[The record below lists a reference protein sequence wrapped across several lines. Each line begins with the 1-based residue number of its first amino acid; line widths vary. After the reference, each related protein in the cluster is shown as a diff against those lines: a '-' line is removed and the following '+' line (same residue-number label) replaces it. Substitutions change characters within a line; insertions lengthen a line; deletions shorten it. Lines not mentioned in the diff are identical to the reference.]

1 MKNHIHISVTSL
13 IHYSTDKEQHIVSTC
28 WQHFLDNIAHISWTD
43 LKKSESEKIHKQIP
57 SSIPQDGN
65 NILHNPA
72 DEEEG

>member
-1 MKNHIHISVTSL
+1 MLVEKPHS
-13 IHYSTDKEQHIVSTC
+13 
-28 WQHFLDNIAHISWTD
+28 HFSNIFDPLFDRQRATRVSWTD